1 MKHLKSELN
10 ASYSVMS
17 ARYTLSVSALS
28 LSQGKMFFFLAL
40 LYGKHHSK
48 VCITHSKFYR
58 GEGVVDA
65 FSVQLTSALSELVSE
80 CMQACVCVCELVFAG
95 VCIRECGYVFV
106 WTTASAS
113 RNSIFVENEAI
124 KINFKLCLKRL
135 QGNSMSQLCKQHI
148 R

>member
-10 ASYSVMS
+10 ASYSVMP

-28 LSQGKMFFFLAL
+28 LSQGKMLVFFLAR

-58 GEGVVDA
+58 GEGAVDA
-65 FSVQLTSALSELVSE
+65 FSVQLTSALSELGSVCKCVSV
-80 CMQACVCVCELVFAG
+80 CASLCLRVCVYERAG
-95 VCIRECGYVFV
+95 IFV

-113 RNSIFVENEAI
+113 KNSIFVKNEAI

>member
-28 LSQGKMFFFLAL
+28 LSQGRMFFFLAR

-58 GEGVVDA
+58 GEGAVDA

-80 CMQACVCVCELVFAG
+80 CMQACVCVCELC
-95 VCIRECGYVFV
+95 VCGCVYTSVRVCLRVHH
-106 WTTASAS
+106 
-113 RNSIFVENEAI
+113 SISI
-124 KINFKLCLKRL
+124 K
-135 QGNSMSQLCKQHI
+135 KQHFC
-148 R
+148 